1 MFGSISGDPSRIRIR
16 KRLRDPIT
24 SIGASVNSADKSWR
38 VAQLICES
46 IWKRIINRQS
56 LQCCRISL
64 WWKNWLNDEILSR
77 RRNLTKMNPSLN
89 LKKSATNCQM
99 QFGDIFTDL
108 QTKNI
113 TGGQCANTAEKYS
126 SVVPLIY
133 GNMSKLITNTNYK
146 RINIIDTVFKNHRK
160 SLIQHC
166 ERSELHLHLEW
177 TKVN

>member
-1 MFGSISGDPSRIRIR
+1 M
-16 KRLRDPIT
+16 
-24 SIGASVNSADKSWR
+24 
-38 VAQLICES
+38 
-46 IWKRIINRQS
+46 
-56 LQCCRISL
+56 
-64 WWKNWLNDEILSR
+64 
-77 RRNLTKMNPSLN
+77 KMNPSLN

-166 ERSELHLHLEW
+166 ERSELHLHFEW
-177 TKVN
+177 TKVD